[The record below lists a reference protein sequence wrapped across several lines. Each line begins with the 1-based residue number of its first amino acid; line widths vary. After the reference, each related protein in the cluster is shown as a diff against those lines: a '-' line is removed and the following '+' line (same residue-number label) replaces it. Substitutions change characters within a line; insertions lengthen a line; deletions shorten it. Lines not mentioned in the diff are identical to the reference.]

1 MDTTTSNTT
10 RTSTVASVW
19 ADIRNA
25 QRRMNEIN
33 RPWTAKHT
41 SR

>member
-1 MDTTTSNTT
+1 MNTTSNLN
-10 RTSTVASVW
+10 RHSSISAVW

-33 RPWTAKHT
+33 RPWIRTN